1 MDSNYEYLNEE
12 EYQKNQKRISKFAIV
27 LLVIGLIIGGA
38 LITLGIINIK
48 KSFSNEK
55 ELELTSQLEKEKNI
69 LEKNLLI
76 KV

>member
-38 LITLGIINIK
+38 LITLGIKRIRIK
-48 KSFSNEK
+48 FSIRK
-55 ELELTSQLEKEKNI
+55 RKKYI
-69 LEKNLLI
+69 RK
-76 KV
+76 